1 MRILIL
7 ICAVICLVANSCG
20 RMEYQSVLDHAES
33 LLNSKP
39 DSAFV
44 LLEKCSGNKFNSSDK
59 LNARYALLYSMALDK
74 NYIDLTS
81 DSVIAPAVKYYER
94 HGSIEDKLR
103 MKYYLG
109 RIRYNA
115 GNYSNAI
122 VLFEEAA
129 ELVAKIDNSL
139 MAGLIYRNM
148 MSCHAMIY
156 NYPESIRYGKLAYDA
171 FICAGENRYVDYMLL
186 SLGNMYYSMKDYM
199 EAKKMFATSFRMG
212 KETEDLNLVMRSLEG
227 YALALKSEKTE
238 ERLQLMTQ
246 IVEYIEDSLQFVP
259 SPRILAGYAVCNV
272 EHNNIT
278 KAKALMNKAKGYKTV
293 PADDSLYV
301 RFAEYQINK
310 LSGDF
315 ESAVDILEELFL
327 YQDTNSRE
335 ALNQSVLSAQRDYF
349 EQNFLFHQY
358 KTNVWRAVVILCI
371 ISFILIIILVCY
383 LAWFNLR
390 RQDDVIR
397 RTVSQM
403 EELQRAYKNSLE
415 YANEFTSRINAL
427 YSTRYNY
434 MNAICEEYYSH
445 SETARK
451 RHVLQIVD
459 EMVNKLSEDNEYD
472 TLRDIVNHYHDGII
486 TRVENEF
493 PEMKHDDRR
502 LLCYLIADFSSV
514 SISLFLGISVD
525 NVYTRKRR
533 LKSKISSLSEPLR
546 EDLMALLV

>member
-74 NYIDLTS
+74 NYIDITS

-293 PADDSLYV
+293 PTDDSLYV